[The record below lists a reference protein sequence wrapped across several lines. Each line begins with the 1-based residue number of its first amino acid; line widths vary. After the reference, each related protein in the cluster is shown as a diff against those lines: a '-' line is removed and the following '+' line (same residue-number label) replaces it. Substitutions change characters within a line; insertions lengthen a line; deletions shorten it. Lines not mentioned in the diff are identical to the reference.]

1 MGGSYSKSVT
11 VDINNRPGGG
21 EVQQDG
27 KGYYYE
33 IDGGRVLLTDD
44 WYPDL
49 EGTYRKLT
57 HTPAGGCTI
66 GDIKKGGIPQTG
78 FPDLAVYSTIS
89 IFYWELDSSYSNPLV
104 IQLGEGNNEYYKHD
118 GSTWSKDIEA
128 TGNLREELNKQNCK
142 KNNAHIVNL
151 SQKKSGYNCPS
162 CNTGTKINVS
172 YSSIASIISSTYTI
186 PGARSASISGFK
198 HNNNWQAGLPPIKN
212 LRKVIVYWSTTSS
225 NKPLLSATQSRPPK
239 YFRRNSDNE
248 NAWIENTTGQSALPN
263 GETPQI
269 IPNLSGKANTTYNY
283 QGTNIPVTVRSS
295 SLGDCYYRY
304 QHSLCGGPFRIT
316 RITHGTGATL
326 NGIDSTDPLVSVTA
340 YYFGTSPTLDKLLLV
355 ELSIKNNQTT
365 YKYFHRQTKGA
376 DRWSLYPESGG
387 GTAKLSEDKLKATL
401 DTLYSIQFPA
411 EQTDSQ
417 DIGQQIGAFFKRT
430 EGIIT
435 ATVTPGIGGTIG
447 LAVWKGPALL
457 ARLITRL

>member
-1 MGGSYSKSVT
+1 MGGSYSKPAT

-27 KGYYYE
+27 KGYYYDS
-33 IDGGRVLLTDD
+33 DGNGRVNLTDE
-44 WYPDL
+44 WYPDP
-49 EGTYRKLT
+49 EGIYRKFT
-57 HTPAGGCTI
+57 HTPEDGCTI

-186 PGARSASISGFK
+186 PGPASISGFK
-198 HNNNWQAGLPPIKN
+198 HNNNWQLGLPPIKN

-239 YFRRNSDNE
+239 YFRRNSE
-248 NAWIENTTGQSALPN
+248 NVNSWIEVSTAGQTILPN

-376 DRWSLYPESGG
+376 DRWSLYPESGR
-387 GTAKLSEDKLKATL
+387 GTTRLQDKDLIDKL
-401 DTLYSIQFPA
+401 DTLYSIQFP
-411 EQTDSQ
+411 EPLSS
-417 DIGQQIGAFFKRT
+417 GPSGGAKA
-430 EGIIT
+430 GISI
-435 ATVTPGIGGTIG
+435 ASVCAGGG
-447 LAVWKGPALL
+447 AMGYGGWKLWLLL
-457 ARLITRL
+457 ATRM